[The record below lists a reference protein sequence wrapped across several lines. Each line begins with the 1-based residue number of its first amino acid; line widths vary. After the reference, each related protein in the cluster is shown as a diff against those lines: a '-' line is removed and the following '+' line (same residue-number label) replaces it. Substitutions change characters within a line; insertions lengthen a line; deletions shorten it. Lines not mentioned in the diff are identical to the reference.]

1 MPFQVLTRA
10 ELITALEAVGIHS
23 PFFEL
28 HPVDAVSSCKYH
40 DIRNDVEAGCYPF
53 TVFVDTYKQLLDRN
67 TPFTF
72 TGIRLLAQQTFQ
84 RAKSARERE
93 IAKAWEDGLMV

>member
-40 DIRNDVEAGCYPF
+40 DIRSDVEAGCYPF
-53 TVFVDTYKQLLDRN
+53 TVFVDTYKQLLGRD
-67 TPFTF
+67 TPPRI
-72 TGIRLLAQQTFQ
+72 GEIRLLAQQTFQ
-84 RAKSARERE
+84 RAKRTRERE
-93 IAKAWEDGLMV
+93 VTKAWEDGLMV